1 MLSQTLDRLCRL
13 HLHGM
18 AQELQQQMERGTG
31 LDLSFEDRLDLLVQR
46 EELRRADR
54 SLERRLKAAQFKV
67 TARLEDVDY
76 RHPRGLNRKVVQNLA
91 TCEWVFA
98 RRNVVITAATG
109 LGKTWLVCALGDKA
123 CRDGYTA
130 IYKRVPRLTHE
141 LAVARADGSYLKLL
155 QQLART
161 DLLVLDDWGMNPLEG
176 QAQHDLLEVIDDRL
190 GLRSTMV
197 TSQLPVGQWHDHISD
212 ATVADALLDRL
223 LQPAT
228 IITLK
233 GESMRKTSKAEDTTA
248 K

>member
-1 MLSQTLDRLCRL
+1 
-13 HLHGM
+13 
-18 AQELQQQMERGTG
+18 
-31 LDLSFEDRLDLLVQR
+31 LDLLVQG

-54 SLERRLKAAQFKV
+54 GLARRLKQAQFKV
-67 TARLEDVDY
+67 VARLEDVDY

-91 TCEWVFA
+91 TCEWVVA
-98 RRNVVITAATG
+98 RRNVVITGATG
-109 LGKTWLVCALGDKA
+109 LGKTWLACAFGDKA
-123 CRDGYTA
+123 CRDGSTA

-141 LAVARADGSYLKLL
+141 LAVSRADGSYLKLL

-190 GLRSTMV
+190 GLRSTIV
-197 TSQLPVGQWHDHISD
+197 TSQLLVGQWHDHIAD

-228 IITLK
+228 IVALK
-233 GESMRKTSKAEDTTA
+233 GESMRKPSKGEDTA
-248 K
+248 SK